1 MKPKN
6 LILIGVAV
14 VCGLVAAF
22 LTAQMTAGA
31 GKKAAPVDMVEVP
44 VAAKDIPIGTKMPKT
59 ELESF
64 FVKKNFPK
72 EAVPPSAILSVDDI
86 GDKRTMRT
94 IRQGETVG
102 ANDVNAKG
110 FIDPPDGM
118 MLMTTPISLDQSASG
133 FALPGYKVVVIATKR
148 SQKKN
153 VEIVFPLFLDA
164 LILAVDTSPSA
175 PQAGG
180 NGNGQQA
187 QGGQAATAAGF
198 QSVSMISFAVTPE
211 ESILLAMAA
220 RSEATL
226 RIGLPNQVEDKKK
239 VVIDGYEKLMPTRDQ
254 ILDYFAD
261 RWPDDKKDGTT
272 EPVKPETVKV
282 KVPSEAVTAGTQ
294 LTQEVLEKKFKTVEY
309 PKDFVL
315 EAAAGEDKDL
325 LDKFAHADLVP
336 TLLVPKAHLGKEAP
350 KKPEENTLPPKLDKP
365 LELVLAGA
373 KAGHGD
379 DAASP
384 KGDTD
389 TSVAEPKPKEYVFVL
404 LNTPQ
409 GRKYQKFEVTEKGN
423 KYVGDV
429 TEDDYQQYLDGKG
442 GTPKK

>member
-1 MKPKN
+1 
-6 LILIGVAV
+6 V
-14 VCGLVAAF
+14 V
-22 LTAQMTAGA
+22 
-31 GKKAAPVDMVEVP
+31 
-44 VAAKDIPIGTKMPKT
+44 
-59 ELESF
+59 
-64 FVKKNFPK
+64 
-72 EAVPPSAILSVDDI
+72 
-86 GDKRTMRT
+86 
-94 IRQGETVG
+94 
-102 ANDVNAKG
+102 
-110 FIDPPDGM
+110 
-118 MLMTTPISLDQSASG
+118 
-133 FALPGYKVVVIATKR
+133 
-148 SQKKN
+148 
-153 VEIVFPLFLDA
+153 
-164 LILAVDTSPSA
+164 
-175 PQAGG
+175 
-180 NGNGQQA
+180 
-187 QGGQAATAAGF
+187 
-198 QSVSMISFAVTPE
+198 
-211 ESILLAMAA
+211 
-220 RSEATL
+220 
-226 RIGLPNQVEDKKK
+226 
-239 VVIDGYEKLMPTRDQ
+239 DGYQGLMPTRDQ

-272 EPVKPETVKV
+272 EPVKPETVMV

-294 LTQEVLEKKFKTVEY
+294 LTQEVIDKKFKTVEY

-350 KKPEENTLPPKLDKP
+350 KKVEPMIIREVKP
-365 LELVLAGA
+365 GEPMVLAGA